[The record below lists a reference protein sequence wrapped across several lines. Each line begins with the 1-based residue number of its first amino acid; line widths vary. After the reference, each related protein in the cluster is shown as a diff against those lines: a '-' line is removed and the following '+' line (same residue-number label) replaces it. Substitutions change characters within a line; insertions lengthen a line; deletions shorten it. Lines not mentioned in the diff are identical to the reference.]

1 MTLYSILLNQLHQ
14 QEQELTE
21 KHTEEGGVSG
31 KAPSGMSDKDWHIG
45 DKWMTYEQA
54 LLYLREK
61 LKHEVPEK
69 ELEHMDVEEM
79 IHKIT
84 KELNLKL

>member
-1 MTLYSILLNQLHQ
+1 
-14 QEQELTE
+14 
-21 KHTEEGGVSG
+21 
-31 KAPSGMSDKDWHIG
+31 
-45 DKWMTYEQA
+45 MTYEQA